1 MFYYLYAEK
10 IKVNVNSHPCK
21 SKVHIYLWSYFPRN
35 IPIFE
40 RITNTDKMN
49 SLKGKKAII
58 TGGSRGLGKAVA
70 MALAAQGVHVGIVG
84 QNEENLRT
92 AVSELRG
99 YDIKAHYAVFNVANE
114 EEVERGVKKMA
125 EALDGVDILINNA
138 GVGQFGKIM
147 EMSSADFEKVF
158 DVNLF
163 GVYYVAKALY
173 PYLKASG
180 QGDVVNVA
188 STAGLKAGGG
198 MSAYAA
204 SKAAVISLSQ
214 SMMAEWRKDDIR
226 VTTLTPSTI
235 ATDMSIQL
243 KLTDGNPEKVLQAE
257 DFAQWVLDILKMN
270 RRALI
275 ANGSIFSTNP

>member
-10 IKVNVNSHPCK
+10 IKISVNSHPCK

-92 AVSELRG
+92 AVSELHG
-99 YDIKAHYAVFNVANE
+99 YDVKAHYAVFNVANE

-158 DVNLF
+158 DINLF

-257 DFAQWVLDILKMN
+257 DFAQWVLGILKMN